1 MNKKVSDLQENVVL
15 NGESI
20 TGKLNY
26 VTDFKDFSSNED
38 EQKGNFL
45 VIKVEEATKGKT
57 VTAELSESNSKGK
70 VTLDEDGII
79 VARITSKTQTI
90 TITIE
95 NESKIL
101 KLNELELDV
110 QSA

>member
-45 VIKVEEATKGKT
+45 VIKVDEATKGKT
-57 VTAELSESNSKGK
+57 VTAELSEAKGEGK
-70 VTLDEDGII
+70 RTLDEDGILI
-79 VARITSKTQTI
+79 SRITAKTQTI

-110 QSA
+110 ESA

>member
-26 VTDFKDFSSNED
+26 VTDFEDFSSNED

-57 VTAELSESNSKGK
+57 VTAELSEAKGEGK
-70 VTLDEDGII
+70 RTLDEDGII

-95 NESKIL
+95 NESKTL

>member
-1 MNKKVSDLQENVVL
+1 MNKKVSDLQENVAL

-26 VTDFKDFSSNED
+26 VTDFEDFSSNED

-45 VIKVEEATKGKT
+45 VIKVDEATKGKT
-57 VTAELSESNSKGK
+57 VTAELSEAKGEGK
-70 VTLDEDGII
+70 RTLDEDGII